1 MDPPEAFEAKFLKS
15 LENKKTENIGLSF
28 LQQDP
33 RIQVIST
40 LAKQAVLDALGVE
53 GAFGPQTF
61 DAVMTPEPAE
71 PIGVNNVGNH
81 VQALTLLKMK
91 TTRKPIKNANLNGFF
106 FGATEREY
114 ELATHLGDRY
124 RFAFVV
130 LSDNNEYGQFFAV
143 LIPLREVARRTRA
156 RRVQYQVNFKS
167 DTADLSPERQG
178 QVLLPPTPRAPGL

>member
-1 MDPPEAFEAKFLKS
+1 MDPGEVVEAKFLKS
-15 LENKKTENIGLSF
+15 LENKKTENIGLSL

-40 LAKQAVLDALGVE
+40 VAKQAVLTALGVE
-53 GAFGPQTF
+53 GSFGPQTF
-61 DAVMTPEPAE
+61 DAVMTADPVEPLS
-71 PIGVNNVGNH
+71 VDNVTDH
-81 VQALTLLKMK
+81 IETLMLLEMK
-91 TTRKPIKNANLNGFF
+91 TTKKAIKNDHLNGFF

-130 LSDNNEYGQFFAV
+130 LNKNNDYGQFFVV

-156 RRVQYQVNFKS
+156 RRIQYQVNFKT
-167 DTADLSPERQG
+167 DTTDLSPERKG
-178 QVLLPPTPRAPGL
+178 ELLLPATRPDLGP